1 MTARVA
7 LSPLARGAPVPFR
20 EWVKR
25 FEPEVWTT
33 SSMTSGTSLQLV
45 RRTSCVLEVPMLTE
59 GENSSNDGVM
69 VRHGVLLLAMMGRV

>member
-1 MTARVA
+1 M
-7 LSPLARGAPVPFR
+7 
-20 EWVKR
+20 
-25 FEPEVWTT
+25 T

-59 GENSSNDGVM
+59 GENSSSDGVM